1 MYILVLLFVANDA
14 WIYKTPIAKITH
26 VKEEQTASRKA
37 VRGGKELYYKQTMEA
52 RILNGTEKGQNIVLK
67 NTYTSSMITGQK
79 YHKGDKVLLN
89 SNGGKATGTIK
100 TLKRDTYLAA
110 IFGVILFNLVIYSAG
125 FLLYL
130 RGYDILRVCNVLAV
144 VFTLVTIFF
153 LTGLDRKTVAAILST
168 LCVLA
173 LIMGIFLFT
182 MNHTAALDYS
192 MMEYLG
198 STEHPE
204 DVFVAEV
211 LFAGLGAI
219 MDVAVTLSAAMGEL
233 IRKKPDISIKKLYL
247 SGREVGYDIMGTMI
261 SVLLFTFAAGL
272 IPSFLIRMNNE
283 VAFFTNVRLYIPF
296 EISRFLIESIGI
308 VAAIPISIVVA
319 SALFKLQIRKGREK

>member
-110 IFGVILFNLVIYSAG
+110 IFGVILFLLIGINKKAKGLRTIFTMIVNLVIYSAG

-233 IRKKPDISIKKLYL
+233 IRKKPDISIKNCIFP
-247 SGREVGYDIMGTMI
+247 GREVGYDIMGTMI

-272 IPSFLIRMNNE
+272 FH
-283 VAFFTNVRLYIPF
+283 
-296 EISRFLIESIGI
+296 
-308 VAAIPISIVVA
+308 
-319 SALFKLQIRKGREK
+319 LF

>member
-89 SNGGKATGTIK
+89 SNGGKSTGTIK

-110 IFGVILFNLVIYSAG
+110 IFGVILFLLIGITKKQGLRTIFTMIVNLVIYSAG

-130 RGYDILRVCNVLAV
+130 R
-144 VFTLVTIFF
+144 
-153 LTGLDRKTVAAILST
+153 
-168 LCVLA
+168 
-173 LIMGIFLFT
+173 
-182 MNHTAALDYS
+182 
-192 MMEYLG
+192 
-198 STEHPE
+198 
-204 DVFVAEV
+204 
-211 LFAGLGAI
+211 
-219 MDVAVTLSAAMGEL
+219 
-233 IRKKPDISIKKLYL
+233 
-247 SGREVGYDIMGTMI
+247 
-261 SVLLFTFAAGL
+261 
-272 IPSFLIRMNNE
+272 
-283 VAFFTNVRLYIPF
+283 
-296 EISRFLIESIGI
+296 
-308 VAAIPISIVVA
+308 
-319 SALFKLQIRKGREK
+319 